1 MIQGLIVDA
10 DNDLSFKSL
19 ESVNISEY
27 RFISV
32 FAEKLDFVK
41 NRCLSPKSDVKL
53 NIRCNFAPENLSAA
67 ISARPHSVTIVADK
81 EHILEYSF
89 GVDVLKFKPQIR
101 EIINCCHNYNIKC
114 GVSTDFR
121 HENILHAGD
130 CGADFVEIDYNQYD
144 NNIEQYK
151 LTEEILKERDLDLIK
166 KEKNTLT
173 YFKLQ

>member
-10 DNDLSFKSL
+10 DNELSINSL
-19 ESVNISEY
+19 RSINPSEY
-27 RFISV
+27 RFVSV
-32 FAEKLDFVK
+32 LAENLNFVT
-41 NRCLSPKSDVKL
+41 NGNLPSESDVKL
-53 NIRCNFAPENLSAA
+53 NIRCNFASENLSAA
-67 ISARPHSVTIVADK
+67 FSAQPHSITIIPDN

-101 EIINCCHNYNIKC
+101 EIINRCHSYNIKC
-114 GVSTDFR
+114 GVATDFR

-130 CGADFVEIDYNQYD
+130 CGADFVEIDYYQYD
-144 NNIEQYK
+144 NNKAQYK
-151 LTEEILKERDLDLIK
+151 LAEEIAKEREIILIK